1 MMDRQGQA
9 RLIASIEKEHET
21 ARRESTLAAAAPCF
35 CPSAPAH
42 PFNHSSQ
49 LVLPPAHTGPRP
61 PPHQAT
67 TATAEISH
75 PHEGRRS
82 DVEQLMHRFR
92 GDSFR
97 PSMECM
103 LDGSDTAL
111 SHELRFLAP
120 WFWIAHTSLS
130 SYYPFMQEVPQCRN
144 WLPCGGQPESN
155 EAGGI
160 IRVIIGSHQQRRDT
174 QD

>member
-1 MMDRQGQA
+1 MDRQG
-9 RLIASIEKEHET
+9 K
-21 ARRESTLAAAAPCF
+21 ARRGSTLAAAAPCF

-103 LDGSDTAL
+103 LDGSDTAAF
-111 SHELRFLAP
+111 SPPGFGSPTHRYHPIIPSCKRFL
-120 WFWIAHTSLS
+120 
-130 SYYPFMQEVPQCRN
+130 N
-144 WLPCGGQPESN
+144 
-155 EAGGI
+155 AGTGYLAADS
-160 IRVIIGSHQQRRDT
+160 RSPMKQVAS
-174 QD
+174 